1 MASSS
6 SVAGESLYKTL
17 GVEPTATAEE
27 VRKAYRKLVLKCHPD
42 KVRDEA
48 AKPEAERRFQAIV
61 TAYEVLSDTVKRV
74 EYDKRARLNGAASDD
89 VLVNITLKE
98 ALTGATKLAMVPF
111 KQKCPWCSGVGMKC
125 DPCAECDG
133 TRVSNGA
140 PCQTCDARGFGAPV
154 ACVKCKAA
162 GVTEEFFQG
171 RVVVPAGVEA
181 GARVQISGK
190 PQRARIH
197 IMPSKI
203 FTRDG
208 ATITSVLKL
217 TAEQATE
224 GGFFDAETLHGAEP
238 VFVEGGAKTGD
249 TKTLEGK
256 GLPRGK
262 GDERGDHVV
271 RLEVAR
277 APTPEPEPEPESKP
291 EKEGTAAGGLDARRR
306 GTGRGRRRRRSAQ
319 RRRVGRRRRRWISR
333 RCWRRRNGNF
343 WRRWR
348 RRRGGRERG
357 AEG

>member
-6 SVAGESLYKTL
+6 SAAGESLYKTL

-48 AKPEAERRFQAIV
+48 AKPEAEKRFQAIV

-125 DPCAECDG
+125 DPCAKCDG

-140 PCQTCDARGFGAPV
+140 PCQACDGRGFGAPV

-171 RVVVPAGVEA
+171 RVVVPAGVED

-190 PQRARIH
+190 SQHARIRV
-197 IMPSKI
+197 MPSKI

-217 TAEQATE
+217 TVAQATE

-256 GLPRGK
+256 GLPKGK
-262 GDERGDHVV
+262 GDGRGNHVV

-291 EKEGTAAGGLDARRR
+291 EKEGTATGGAGRSS
-306 GTGRGRRRRRSAQ
+306 TGDGEGEAPPAKRAKTEGEAPPTEVDLAALLAEKKRKLLAALEAKT
-319 RRRVGRRRRRWISR
+319 
-333 RCWRRRNGNF
+333 
-343 WRRWR
+343 
-348 RRRGGRERG
+348 GG
-357 AEG
+357 A